1 MLRYIADIKTI
12 IFLVATTGLIYL
24 NWIQESINWWF
35 WGALMFLSVSVTT
48 ITHNHN
54 HLRIWKSKAMNRFQD
69 YWLTVLYG
77 FPVFA
82 WIPTHN
88 KNHHKFNN
96 RRGDYTIT
104 YRFSEKNNL
113 LTLLTYP
120 TISSYYQQHSI
131 RDYLKTLWKRRR
143 SEFFWCISQYVI
155 LAAWIVGFLL
165 IDWKKALLY
174 IVIPQQF
181 ALFSVLIFNY
191 LQHVHADEESEWDH
205 SRNVEGKVF
214 NFFVFNNGYHTVHHN
229 QPGLHWS
236 KAPEAHAEIADE
248 VDPALNETS
257 FWWLLF
263 RVYILGLF
271 IPRFR
276 TQSMRLARIEREN
289 ANQHVEDDGTR
300 EGHDVSASGSLV
312 AEPAAE

>member
-1 MLRYIADIKTI
+1 MLRYKEDIKTVL
-12 IFLVATTGLIYL
+12 FLVATTALIYA
-24 NWIQESINWWF
+24 NWIQEEFNPLL

-104 YRFSEKNNL
+104 YRVSEKNNL

-131 RDYLKTLWKRRR
+131 RDYLKTMWRKRR
-143 SEFFWCISQYVI
+143 SEFFWSVSQYLV
-155 LAAWIVGFLL
+155 LATWIGAFLL
-165 IDWKKALLY
+165 LDWKKALLY
-174 IVIPQQF
+174 IVAPQQF
-181 ALFSVLIFNY
+181 ALFSVLAFNY
-191 LQHVHADEESEWDH
+191 LQHVHADEESERNH
-205 SRNVEGKVF
+205 SRNVDGKIF
-214 NFFVFNNGYHTVHHN
+214 NFFMFNNGYHTVHHD

-236 KAPEAHAEIADE
+236 LTAEAHEEVADE
-248 VDPALNETS
+248 VDPRLNETS
-257 FWWLLF
+257 FWWLIT

-271 IPRFR
+271 IPKFR
-276 TQSMRLARIEREN
+276 TKSMRMERIAREN
-289 ANQHVEDDGTR
+289 GEADVEDLDDNRGM
-300 EGHDVSASGSLV
+300 V

>member
-1 MLRYIADIKTI
+1 MLRYIEDIKTI
-12 IFLVATTGLIYL
+12 LFLVATTALIYA
-24 NWIQESINWWF
+24 NWIQDEFNPF
-35 WGALMFLSVSVTT
+35 LWGALMFISVSVTT

-131 RDYLKTLWKRRR
+131 RDYLKVLWKKRR
-143 SEFFWCISQYVI
+143 SEFFWCISQYVV
-155 LAAWIVGFLL
+155 LATWIGAFLL
-165 IDWKKALLY
+165 LDWKKALLY
-174 IVIPQQF
+174 VVAPQQF
-181 ALFSVLIFNY
+181 ALFSVLVFNY
-191 LQHVHADEESEWDH
+191 LQHVHADEESERDH
-205 SRNVEGKVF
+205 SRNVEGKLF
-214 NFFVFNNGYHTVHHN
+214 NFFMFNNGLHTVHHD

-236 KAPEAHAEIADE
+236 KAPEAHAEVADE
-248 VDPALNETS
+248 IDPRLNEKS
-257 FWWLLF
+257 FWWLIL
-263 RVYILGLF
+263 RVYILGPF
-271 IPRFR
+271 IPKFR
-276 TQSMRLARIEREN
+276 TKSMRLQRIAREEGE
-289 ANQHVEDDGTR
+289 ANVEDLDDSRGM
-300 EGHDVSASGSLV
+300 V